1 MLSMNAFSLPKLMTY
16 GLLLCVSAMPSIP
29 AHPQTPHIDHD
40 LPVLYGIKLDDGR
53 VAIDVASSGC
63 TDESYFSVRLEPAAP
78 DTYRLTI
85 VQNRQDRCRMSAH
98 VVTLTLD
105 LPAIPNLTGVNFLLT
120 NRLAAPG
127 ALPRSDP

>member
-1 MLSMNAFSLPKLMTY
+1 MLDMNAFSLLKLMTY
-16 GLLLCVSAMPSIP
+16 GLLLCVSVMPTTP
-29 AHPQTPHIDHD
+29 ARSQPAQANSD
-40 LPVLYGIKLDDGR
+40 LPVLYGVKLDDGR
-53 VAIDVASSGC
+53 IAIDVASSGC
-63 TDESYFSVRLEPAAP
+63 TDASYFSVRLEPASP

-105 LPAIPNLTGVNFLLT
+105 IPAVPNLTGANFLLT
-120 NRLAAPG
+120 NRLAAPV